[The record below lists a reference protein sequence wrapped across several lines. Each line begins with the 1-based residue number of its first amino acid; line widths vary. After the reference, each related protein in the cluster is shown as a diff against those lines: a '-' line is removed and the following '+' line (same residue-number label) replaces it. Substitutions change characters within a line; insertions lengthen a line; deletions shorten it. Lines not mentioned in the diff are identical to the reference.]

1 MSRIVRASNAGDVVK
16 AVPAAQGAAGSAAS
30 EDKPGKVS
38 TRDQIL
44 KASLE
49 LFNLEGFDGTSIAMI
64 CERVDI
70 MAGNLT
76 YYFPKKRDIVFAIRD
91 EFDNQLSSLQSGILD
106 ALLEEKRPPTP
117 ADTHR
122 LLRRMLE
129 IIWEHRFFFTSMMG
143 LHRLDRRVIVAFRQ
157 VEQQARVGLS
167 QLVQKTV
174 NDGVLSPLSYPNSV
188 STLADN
194 IWYLMWGC
202 MFFQKARDK
211 ELEPAKSVVI
221 TTCLLQLGA
230 LLEPMLEP
238 DFIAA
243 YCREV
248 TRNR

>member
-1 MSRIVRASNAGDVVK
+1 VAVK
-16 AVPAAQGAAGSAAS
+16 AASGAATAKAAAGAAAVAPA
-30 EDKPGKVS
+30 KPVKPAKPS

-44 KASLE
+44 TASLD

-64 CERVDI
+64 CERVNI

-91 EFDNQLSSLQSGILD
+91 DFDRQLSSLQSGMLD
-106 ALLEEKRPPTP
+106 ALLDEKRPPSP
-117 ADTHR
+117 ADTHQ
-122 LLRRMLE
+122 LLRTMME
-129 IIWEHRFFFTSMMG
+129 IIWEHRFFFTSMMA
-143 LHRLDRRVIVAFRQ
+143 LHRLDRRVVIAFRQ

-174 NDGVLSPLSYPNSV
+174 TDQVLSPLSYPNSV
-188 STLADN
+188 SALADN
-194 IWYLMWGC
+194 IWYIMWGC
-202 MFFQKARDK
+202 MFFQKVRDK
-211 ELEPAKSVVI
+211 EMEPAKSVVI

-238 DFIAA
+238 DFMAA